1 MQHCVNPS
9 HTPWLPLPPSFPQ
22 HPEACKSWTCT
33 FLKGSLCCH
42 LTIPP
47 ALTHN
52 RHYYHTSPFPHG
64 SPGSHPVNSDDIPDE
79 TCLSGLA
86 HAVQGQKLF
95 CPISGSISCVLAL
108 CSSRQTKCCI
118 VTFKGAVPGSW
129 CPPATGRPLL
139 PVACRF
145 TASVTAG
152 TQAEP
157 CSGATGVNVMSWDDF
172 SHPITLTVFFWV
184 FPGSSVVKVLH
195 FQGRQLGFIPWSG
208 N

>member
-22 HPEACKSWTCT
+22 QPEACKSWTCT

-47 ALTHN
+47 ALTQD
-52 RHYYHTSPFPHG
+52 RHYHHTSPFPHG
-64 SPGSHPVNSDDIPDE
+64 SPGSRPVGSDDIPDE

-86 HAVQGQKLF
+86 RAVQGQSRFALF
-95 CPISGSISCVLAL
+95 LDPSPASWPCAHPGRQNPASWL
-108 CSSRQTKCCI
+108 SR
-118 VTFKGAVPGSW
+118 AVPGSW
-129 CPPATGRPLL
+129 RPPATGRPLL

-145 TASVTAG
+145 LASVTAG

-157 CSGATGVNVMSWDDF
+157 CSGAAGVNVMSWDDF
-172 SHPITLTVFFWV
+172 SHPVT
-184 FPGSSVVKVLH
+184 
-195 FQGRQLGFIPWSG
+195 
-208 N
+208 